1 MNTALSIVGF
11 KKSGKTTL
19 VLDLIRELKKREV
32 KVSAAKFS
40 HHSFDRQNTDTGNI
54 SKEAVDLAGISE
66 SETFFCWSGKK
77 YLPDLVPL
85 MSGDVLLVEGGK
97 GLGWLP
103 RVLTLKSPEE
113 AVKLDNGLALATFGR
128 VRTDYLPHLDSVAEL
143 ADLMLEKGFM
153 LPGLDCGS
161 CGHETCSGL
170 AAQIVSGTA
179 GPGDCLARGDSLE
192 IKINGKSLGMNPFVE
207 RVISKSI
214 LGMLSELKGY
224 SPGKVEISIAGR

>member
-19 VLDLIRELKKREV
+19 MLDLIRELKKRQV

-40 HHSFDRQNTDTGNI
+40 HHSFDRQDTDTGKI
-54 SKEAVDLAGISE
+54 GSEAVDLAGLAE
-66 SETFFCWSGKK
+66 NQTFFSWPGKK

-113 AVKLDNGLALATFGR
+113 AADLDNGLALATFGR
-128 VRTDYLPHLDSVAEL
+128 VRTDYLLHLESVAML
-143 ADLMLEKGFM
+143 ADLMLQKGFI

-161 CGHETCSGL
+161 CGHEACSGL
-170 AAQIVSGTA
+170 AAEIVSGNA
-179 GPGDCLARGDSLE
+179 GREDCLARGDSLE
-192 IKINGKSLGMNPFVE
+192 IRINGKTLGMNPFVG

-224 SPGKVEISIAGR
+224 SPGKVEIIISGR

>member
-1 MNTALSIVGF
+1 MNKALSIVGF
-11 KKSGKTTL
+11 KKSGKTAL
-19 VLDLIRELKKREV
+19 MLDLIRELKKRGV

-40 HHSFDRQNTDTGNI
+40 HHSFDRQDTDTEKIGGEVI
-54 SKEAVDLAGISE
+54 DLAGLTD
-66 SETFFCWSGKK
+66 SETFFSWSGKK

-113 AVKLDNGLALATFGR
+113 ATMLDKGLALATMGD
-128 VRTDYLPHLDSVAEL
+128 VRTDYLPHLDSAAGL
-143 ADLMLEKGFM
+143 ADLLLDKGFI

-161 CGHETCSGL
+161 CGYETCSGL
-170 AAQIVSGTA
+170 AAKIVFGAA
-179 GPGDCLARGDSLE
+179 GPGDCLAKGDSLE
-192 IKINGKSLGMNPFVE
+192 IKVNGKTLGMNPFVE
-207 RVISKSI
+207 RVICKSI

-224 SPGKVEISIAGR
+224 SPGKVEISISGR